1 MSVMDNSPYDAWAN
15 IYDAVFSYAVDDI
28 PFYLDEAK
36 RSGGPVLE
44 LGCGTGRVS
53 IPIALSG
60 IELVGL
66 DSSTAML
73 ERAQQKAESA
83 GASGLSLLQGD
94 MRNFSLPD
102 KFSLIIIPFRGLL
115 SVLSV
120 EDEVRVLANIKRH
133 LAPGGRLVFDI
144 FVPDLN
150 MMVQEGDVP
159 FHFRDVTDPSTGK
172 QIVLWNQASYD
183 AYTQVMSIRTTI
195 EYLDYYGRV
204 SDKIYRDFALRY
216 IFRWET
222 YHLLRTCGYDILA
235 LYGDFKRQDF
245 DENSANMIWVAE
257 SSL

>member
-1 MSVMDNSPYDAWAN
+1 MDISPYDAWAD
-15 IYDAVFSYAVDDI
+15 IYDGVFSYVVDDI

-73 ERAQQKAESA
+73 ERAQQKAESI
-83 GASGLSLLQGD
+83 GATGLSLLQAD

-159 FHFRDVTDPSTGK
+159 YHFRDVTDPSTGK

-195 EYLDYYGRV
+195 EYLDCSGRV

-216 IFRWET
+216 IFRWEM
-222 YHLLRTCGYDILA
+222 YHLLRACGYDILA
-235 LYGDFKRQDF
+235 LYGDFKRRDF

-257 SSL
+257 SPP